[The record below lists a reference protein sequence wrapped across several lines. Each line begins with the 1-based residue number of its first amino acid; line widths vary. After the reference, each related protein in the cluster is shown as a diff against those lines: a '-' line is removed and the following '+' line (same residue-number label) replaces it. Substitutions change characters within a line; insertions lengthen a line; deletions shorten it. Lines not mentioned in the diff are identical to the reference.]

1 MMIYLIQLNK
11 MQYKMVKK
19 IKYNKNLILTK
30 IKYFLPEKLIINL
43 FYNKI
48 RTINKIFNYY
58 NKL

>member
-1 MMIYLIQLNK
+1 MIYLIQLNK

-19 IKYNKNLILTK
+19 IKSNKNLILTK

>member
-1 MMIYLIQLNK
+1 MIYLIQLNK

>member
-1 MMIYLIQLNK
+1 MIYLIQLNK
-11 MQYKMVKK
+11 MQYKIVKK